1 MSRAAASLAA
11 PAREGVGTAAPLLAE
26 LRDALGAAHVLKGAD
41 AEGHLTDQHRRLTG
55 RALAVVRPADTA
67 QVAQVVRLAR
77 RHRTPI
83 VPQGG
88 NTGLMGAA
96 TPDGSGRAIVLS
108 LARLN
113 RVRAVDTDND
123 TLTVEAG
130 AVLAAVQQAAR
141 EAGRLFPLSLGSEGS
156 CTIGGN
162 LATNAG
168 GTQVLR
174 YGNARELV
182 LGLEV
187 VTAEGEVWNGLRG
200 LRKDNTGYA
209 LRDLYVGSEG
219 TLGIITAATLKLY
232 PLPQSQH
239 TALLAFGCIH
249 DAVAFL
255 GAARAGFGAGLT
267 AFELISDTA
276 LGLIAQHVPE
286 QPIPL
291 DLGAPWYALI
301 ELSDSE
307 GEAHARERFES
318 VVGQAFEDGLVA
330 DAAIAESLAQSEALW
345 RLRDEALGEAQKRDG
360 RNVKHDVSV
369 PISRIPDFLAA
380 TAAALQERFPGVRP
394 VAFGHLGDG
403 NLHYNVSHPAGGSPA
418 DVFAVEDA
426 IHETVHDSA
435 HAHGGSISAEHG
447 IGQTKRDLLPRY
459 KSAVE
464 LDLMRRLKAAFDP
477 LGLLNP
483 GKVLPPAA
491 SPLRLHFDEIPAP

>member
-1 MSRAAASLAA
+1 MSDLLNAL
-11 PAREGVGTAAPLLAE
+11 REALGTAQ
-26 LRDALGAAHVLKGAD
+26 VLTGAD
-41 AEGHLTDQHRRLTG
+41 AAGYLTDQHRRLTG
-55 RALAVVRPADTA
+55 KALAVVRPADTA
-67 QVAQVVRLAR
+67 QVAQVVRLCR
-77 RHRTPI
+77 HHRTPI

-96 TPDGSGRAIVLS
+96 TPDDSGCAVVLS
-108 LARLN
+108 LTRLN
-113 RVRAVDTDND
+113 RIRSIDSDND

-130 AVLAAVQQAAR
+130 AVLAQVQQAAQ
-141 EAGRLFPLSLGSEGS
+141 EADRLFPLSLGSEGS

-162 LATNAG
+162 LSTNAG

-174 YGNARELV
+174 YGNTRELV

-187 VTAEGEVWNGLRG
+187 VTAEGDIWNGLRG

-232 PLPQSQH
+232 PRPQAQH
-239 TALLAFGCIH
+239 TALLAFNCIR

-255 GAARAGFGAGLT
+255 NAARAGFGAGLT
-267 AFELISDTA
+267 AFELMSDTA
-276 LGLIAQHVPE
+276 FGLIAQHVPE

-291 DLGAPWYALI
+291 PLTAPWYALV
-301 ELSDSE
+301 ELSDTE
-307 GEAHARERFES
+307 GEAHARERFEA

-330 DAAIAESLAQSEALW
+330 DAAIAESLQQSQALW

-369 PISRIPDFLAA
+369 PISRIPDFLAT
-380 TAAALQERFPGVRP
+380 TAAALQARFPGLRP

-403 NLHYNVSHPAGGSPA
+403 NLHYNVSHALGGTSA

-426 IHETVHDSA
+426 IHEVVHDSV

-447 IGQTKRDLLPRY
+447 VGQTKRDLLPRY

-483 GKVLPPAA
+483 GKVLAQPT
-491 SPLRLHFDEIPAP
+491 LRLHEENPAP

>member
-1 MSRAAASLAA
+1 MSTLLAA
-11 PAREGVGTAAPLLAE
+11 LRE
-26 LRDALGAAHVLKGAD
+26 ALGSTHVLTGDD
-41 AEGHLTDQHRRLTG
+41 ATGYLTDQHRRLTG

-67 QVAQVVRLAR
+67 QVAQVVRLCR
-77 RHRTPI
+77 QHRTPI

-96 TPDGSGRAIVLS
+96 TPDGSGRAVLLS
-108 LARLN
+108 LGRLQ
-113 RVRAVDTDND
+113 RIRAIDRDND

-130 AVLAAVQQAAR
+130 AVLANVQQAAR

-162 LATNAG
+162 LSTNAG

-174 YGNARELV
+174 YGNTRELV

-187 VTAEGEVWNGLRG
+187 VTAEGAVWDGLRG

-232 PLPQSQH
+232 PLPQAQH
-239 TALLAFGCIH
+239 TALLAFGCIR

-255 GAARAGFGAGLT
+255 SSARAGFGASLT
-267 AFELISDTA
+267 AFELMSDTA
-276 LGLIAQHVPE
+276 LGLIAQHVPA
-286 QPIPL
+286 QPLPLPL
-291 DLGAPWYALI
+291 DAPWYALV

-307 GEAHARERFES
+307 GEAHARERFEA
-318 VVGQAFEDGLVA
+318 VVSQAFEDGLVT
-330 DAAIAESLAQSEALW
+330 DAAIAESLPQSDALW
-345 RLRDEALGEAQKRDG
+345 RLRDEALGLAQQRDG
-360 RNVKHDVSV
+360 RNIKHDVSV

-380 TAAALQERFPGVRP
+380 TAAALQARFPGVRP

-403 NLHYNVSHPAGGSPA
+403 NLHYNVSHAPSATPAEL
-418 DVFAVEDA
+418 FAAEDA
-426 IHETVHDSA
+426 IHELVHDSV

-447 IGQTKRDLLPRY
+447 VGQTKRDLLPRY

-483 GKVLPPAA
+483 GKVL
-491 SPLRLHFDEIPAP
+491 APHTAEESTP

>member
-1 MSRAAASLAA
+1 MSEA
-11 PAREGVGTAAPLLAE
+11 PKDPLLTA
-26 LRDALGAAHVLKGAD
+26 LRDALGHAHVLTGED
-41 AEGHLTDQHRRLTG
+41 AAGYLTDQHRRLTG

-67 QVAQVVRLAR
+67 QVAQVVRLCR
-77 RHRTPI
+77 QYRTPI

-96 TPDGSGRAIVLS
+96 TPDASGRAVVLA
-108 LARLN
+108 LTRLN
-113 RVRAVDTDND
+113 RVRAIDPDND

-141 EAGRLFPLSLGSEGS
+141 DAGRLFPLSLGSEGS

-174 YGNARELV
+174 YGNTRELV

-187 VTAEGEVWNGLRG
+187 VTAEGEVWHGLRG

-232 PLPQSQH
+232 PLPQAQH
-239 TALLAFGCIH
+239 TALLAFGCIR

-255 GAARAGFGAGLT
+255 SVARAGFGAALT
-267 AFELISDTA
+267 AFELMSDTA

-291 DLGAPWYALI
+291 ALEAPWYALI

-307 GEAHARERFES
+307 GEQHARERFEA
-318 VVGQAFEDGLVA
+318 VVGQAFEDGLVS
-330 DAAIAESLAQSEALW
+330 DAAIAESLQQSEALW

-360 RNVKHDVSV
+360 RNIKHDVSV
-369 PISRIPDFLAA
+369 PISRIGDFLFA
-380 TAAALQERFPGVRP
+380 TAAALQARFPGVRP

-403 NLHYNVSHPAGGSPA
+403 NLHYNVSHPIPGTPA
-418 DVFAVEDA
+418 DVFAHEDA
-426 IHETVHDSA
+426 IHEVVHDSV

-447 IGQTKRDLLPRY
+447 IGQTKRDVLPRY

-483 GKVLPPAA
+483 GKVLAPAT
-491 SPLRLHFDEIPAP
+491 LRLHEESPAP

>member
-1 MSRAAASLAA
+1 MSAA
-11 PAREGVGTAAPLLAE
+11 LLDE
-26 LRDALGAAHVLKGAD
+26 LRAALGAAQVLTGSGAD
-41 AEGHLTDQHRRLTG
+41 GYLTDQHRRLTG
-55 RALAVVRPADTA
+55 RALAVLRPADTA
-67 QVAQVVRLAR
+67 QVAQVVRLCR
-77 RHRTPI
+77 QHRTPI

-96 TPDGSGRAIVLS
+96 TPDDSGRAVVLS

-113 RVRAVDTDND
+113 RVRAIDTDND

-187 VTAEGEVWNGLRG
+187 VTAEGEVWHGLRG

-232 PLPQSQH
+232 PLPQAQH

-249 DAVAFL
+249 DAIAFL
-255 GAARAGFGAGLT
+255 GVARAGFGAGLT
-267 AFELISDTA
+267 AFELMSDTV

-286 QPIPL
+286 QPLPL
-291 DLGAPWYALI
+291 ALEAPWYALI

-307 GEAHARERFES
+307 GEQHARDRFEA
-318 VVGQAFEDGLVA
+318 VVGRAFEDGLVS
-330 DAAIAESLAQSEALW
+330 DAAIAESLQQSDALW
-345 RLRDEALGEAQKRDG
+345 RLREEALGEAQRRDG
-360 RNVKHDVSV
+360 RNIKHDVSV

-380 TAAALQERFPGVRP
+380 TDAALQARFPGVRP

-403 NLHYNVSHPAGGSPA
+403 NLHYNVSHPLGGTPA
-418 DVFAVEDA
+418 DLFAHEDA
-426 IHETVHDSA
+426 IHELVHDSV
-435 HAHGGSISAEHG
+435 HPHGGSISAEHG
-447 IGQTKRDLLPRY
+447 IGQTKRDVLPRY

-483 GKVLPPAA
+483 GKVLAPA
-491 SPLRLHFDEIPAP
+491 SLRLHEESPHP